1 MADRPGGEDD
11 AALAAFCHREYPR
24 LVGALTLY
32 CGDGHVAQELAQEA
46 LVRACERWSGVRQM
60 RAPGAWVHRVAMNL
74 ANSRSRRRTAELR
87 AHARHGPHPQ
97 VSLDADA
104 GEALAVRRAVSRL
117 PRTQRTVLVARFY
130 LGWSVAETAEWLGLS
145 CDAVSAH
152 ASRGLKQLRLSLAS
166 DGQAARALGGD
177 TP

>member
-1 MADRPGGEDD
+1 MADRPGDEDD
-11 AALAAFCHREYPR
+11 AALAAFCRREYAR

-32 CGDGHVAQELAQEA
+32 CGDAHVAQELAQEA
-46 LVRACERWSGVRQM
+46 LVRACERWSGVREM

-74 ANSRSRRRTAELR
+74 ANSRFRRGKAELR

-117 PRTQRTVLVARFY
+117 PATQRTVLVARFY
-130 LGWSVAETAEWLGLS
+130 LGWSVAETAEWLELS
-145 CDAVSAH
+145 RDAVSAH
-152 ASRGLKQLRLSLAS
+152 ASRALKQLRLNLAS
-166 DGQAARALGGD
+166 DEGAARALGGE
-177 TP
+177 TL